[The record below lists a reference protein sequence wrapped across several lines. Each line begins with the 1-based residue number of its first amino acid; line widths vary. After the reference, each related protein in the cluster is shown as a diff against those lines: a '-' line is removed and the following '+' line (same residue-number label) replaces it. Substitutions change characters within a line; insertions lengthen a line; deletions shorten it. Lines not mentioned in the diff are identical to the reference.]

1 MSVTKDYKYSW
12 EHAAMRTTKKHRR
25 IYEDHYNIRLSSD
38 IEIHHIDGNHDNNLI
53 ENLKPVSITEH
64 FQIHYNQGDYAAA
77 FRISQRMMV
86 SPEEKSRLASLAAKK
101 ANAEGKCGFKLG
113 HASNAGKRGGKKG
126 GAYAKENK
134 VDFDSTR
141 LSSGLELVIDPKTEL
156 STTAKAPAAI
166 ARSLTTAISSA

>member
-113 HASNAGKRGGKKG
+113 HASDAGKRGGKKG

-134 VDFDSTR
+134 TGIFALTAEQNRQRIMNMQSTWSIK
-141 LSSGLELVIDPKTEL
+141 LG
-156 STTAKAPAAI
+156 KASPWPRKAI
-166 ARSLTTAISSA
+166 